1 MYYANTIRA
10 IKEIIEKVNPGTIAI
25 TSKLGDGDKVPI
37 SHLLWMCNEVEK
49 MDISSVDEAVKAGRW
64 MGWIFAHI
72 EMAGLWNNKRTR
84 DLVRNDRKLGFD
96 KPHQE

>member
-1 MYYANTIRA
+1 
-10 IKEIIEKVNPGTIAI
+10 
-25 TSKLGDGDKVPI
+25 
-37 SHLLWMCNEVEK
+37 MCNEVEK